1 MQMDGAAM
9 TTGIIY
15 RPARMNDIGSAYAVF
30 RRSIFDYLFRLGM
43 VDEATAKDPPIE
55 ASWKRQSAWMEHLW
69 RSAAENWI
77 AVDSAGSIVGW
88 AMSVERDGHLELTHF
103 SVEPRVQAKGI
114 GQGLIKRAFPDGRAR
129 HKSIIATQD
138 TRALSLYLRFG
149 LNYITTSAEFVITPR
164 RIEPMTDLV
173 FERVGVDDAAVE
185 AIALLERATLGY
197 RQDVDTRFLLGLR
210 PAWLARRAGSVVG
223 FAFGPPPMLP
233 NSDGQI
239 ASSGPMAALD
249 AHDLPAILD
258 HVIDAAAMTG
268 EGQFGILVPL
278 INRVAV
284 AHLVARGGKIDPFYV
299 TILAS
304 EDSMRLESLIHTRP
318 P

>member
-1 MQMDGAAM
+1 MKTD
-9 TTGIIY
+9 IIY
-15 RPARMNDIGSAYAVF
+15 RPATTDDIGPAYAVF

-55 ASWKRQSAWMEHLW
+55 ASWKRQSAWIEHFW

-77 AVDSAGSIVGW
+77 AVDATGSVVGW

-103 SVEPRVQAKGI
+103 FVEPRVQAKGI
-114 GQGLIKRAFPDGRAR
+114 GQGLIKRAFLDGRAR

-149 LNYITTSAEFVITPR
+149 LNYITTSADFVIIPR
-164 RIEPMTDLV
+164 RIEPVTDLA
-173 FERVGVDDAAVE
+173 FERVGVDDATVE

-197 RQDVDTRFLLGLR
+197 RQDADTRFLLGLR

-223 FAFGPPPMLP
+223 FAFGPQPMLP
-233 NSDGQI
+233 NSGQI

-258 HVIDAAAMTG
+258 HVIDAVAMVG
-268 EGQFGILVPL
+268 GGQFGILVPL
-278 INRVAV
+278 INRVAA

-299 TILAS
+299 SILSS
-304 EDSMRLESLIHTRP
+304 ED
-318 P
+318 